1 MIEIPKLVFILIV
14 GFAVWYAYRWINGP
28 RRERELPRRRP
39 APPPP
44 PKLEAEDLTA
54 CRTCGA
60 YVAAG
65 ARSCGRAD
73 CPYPR

>member
-1 MIEIPKLVFILIV
+1 MIEIPKLIFILLV
-14 GFAVWYAYRWINGP
+14 GFAVWYGYRWLNGP
-28 RRERELPRRRP
+28 PRERELPRRRP

-44 PKLEAEDLTA
+44 KLEAEDLTA
-54 CRTCGA
+54 CRACGA

-65 ARSCGRAD
+65 ARNCGRAD